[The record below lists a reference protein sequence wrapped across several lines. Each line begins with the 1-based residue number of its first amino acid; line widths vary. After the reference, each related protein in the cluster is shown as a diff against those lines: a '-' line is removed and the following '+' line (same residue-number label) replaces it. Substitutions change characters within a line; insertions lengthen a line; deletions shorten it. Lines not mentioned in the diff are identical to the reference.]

1 MAAFLPWIMGSR
13 CFPFCTPMH
22 TLRHR
27 LITSCLGSLCAL
39 SLGACSPTPPTSYAG
54 YVEGEYVYLS
64 VPVSGYLSQL
74 NLQRGARVQTDTA
87 IFSVDAKLDE
97 TSLQQAVAQSQAALE
112 RVGNLNERRRSPE
125 VQGTEASLRAAQSAL
140 ELANSHLQ
148 RTQSLASQ
156 HFVSELALD
165 DARAQQRQAQAQW
178 EAAQAALKLANEPIG
193 RNAER
198 AAAQADAK
206 AAQSITQQRTWLV
219 EHSTAR
225 SNSDGELVDI
235 YFRVGEWVSA
245 YKPVAAVLPD
255 QGRLIRFFVPQSVLP
270 LIQPGST
277 VRVQCDGCRKEFR
290 ATVEVIYPN
299 AEFSPPVIFS
309 KERREKLLFRIDA
322 RPQPD
327 ESALLPPGLPVS
339 VFLP

>member
-1 MAAFLPWIMGSR
+1 
-13 CFPFCTPMH
+13 MH

-27 LITSCLGSLCAL
+27 LITCALGSLCAL

-74 NLQRGARVQTDTA
+74 DLKRGARVHANTA

-97 TSLQQAVAQSQAALE
+97 TSLQQAMAQSQAAQE
-112 RVGNLNERRRSPE
+112 RASNLNARRRTPE
-125 VQGTEASLRAAQSAL
+125 IQSAQASLRAAQSAL
-140 ELANSHLQ
+140 DLANSHLQ
-148 RTQSLASQ
+148 RTQSLATQ

-198 AAAQADAK
+198 SAAVSDVK
-206 AAQSITQQRTWLV
+206 AAQSLAEQRTWLV

-225 SNSDGELVDI
+225 SNSDGELVDV
-235 YFRVGEWVSA
+235 YFRVGEWVNA

-255 QGRLIRFFVPQSVLP
+255 QGRLIRFFVPQAVLP
-270 LIQPGST
+270 HIQPGST
-277 VRVQCDGCRKEFR
+277 VRVQCDGCREEIR

-322 RPQPD
+322 RPQ
-327 ESALLPPGLPVS
+327 SGGTMLLPPGLPVS